1 MKREMIKVRFY
12 YKEGCSLCIAAE
24 EMLNG
29 LEEKYQLYIEKIDIT
44 SDDELYELYRYDVPV
59 IELEDGSVFHGRIK
73 RKEILKKLN
82 ELKNKK
88 FA

>member
-1 MKREMIKVRFY
+1 MINVRFY

-29 LEEKYQLYIEKIDIT
+29 LEEKYQLDIEKIDIT
-44 SDDELYELYRYDVPV
+44 SDDEIYELYRYDVPV

-73 RKEILKKLN
+73 RKEILQRLN

-88 FA
+88 TD